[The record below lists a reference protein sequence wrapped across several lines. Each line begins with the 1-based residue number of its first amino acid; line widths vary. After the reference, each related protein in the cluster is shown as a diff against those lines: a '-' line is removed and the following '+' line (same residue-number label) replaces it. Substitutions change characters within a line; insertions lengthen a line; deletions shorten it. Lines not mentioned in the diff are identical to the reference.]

1 MKILHVTAQ
10 KHHSTGSGIYMKGLI
25 DGFKKIGTEQAVI
38 AGFDVKDEIFID
50 NDIKLYPLI
59 YNTEELNFDVLGM
72 SDIMPYKSTKYKDLD
87 DEMIK
92 SLQDNLEK
100 LLHRVMSE
108 FTPDLIICHHL
119 YLGTAI
125 VRNFIDHIPV
135 VGICHGTCLRQ
146 LANNDIKK
154 DFIISNIKNLHNIY
168 ALHNSQRNDIIKT
181 FGVSHNV
188 ITLGTGYNPNMFYN
202 KHIDSIT
209 NEYKPLCKD
218 NITIT
223 FAGKVIKAKGAL
235 SFIKSTYNLNYPKDF
250 IAINIV
256 GGSNNEEDFKE
267 IYEASTNSPYNI
279 NFTGKVSQEKLFHIL
294 NNSHIFVLPSFFE
307 GLPLVILEALACDC
321 RVIVSDL
328 PGIKESFFY
337 GINESGKISYVDIP
351 RMKNIDTLYE
361 EDLPYFEERL
371 SNAIDKCVQDILED
385 ATPAPLDISNLS
397 WDNLANKILNKFR

>member
-25 DGFKKIGTEQAVI
+25 DGFKRIGIEQAVI
-38 AGFDVKDEIFID
+38 AGFDVQDEIFID
-50 NDIKLYPLI
+50 NHIKLYPLI

-92 SLQDNLEK
+92 SLQGNLEK
-100 LLHRVMSE
+100 LLHRIMSE
-108 FTPDLIICHHL
+108 FAPDLIICHHL
-119 YLGTAI
+119 YLGTAV
-125 VRNFIDHIPV
+125 VRNFIKHIPV

-146 LANNDIKK
+146 LENNKLK
-154 DFIISNIKNLHNIY
+154 RDFIISNIKSLHNIY
-168 ALHNSQRNDIIKT
+168 ALHNSQRDDIIKA
-181 FGVSHNV
+181 FGVIHNV

-209 NEYKPLCKD
+209 NDYKPLCKD

-235 SFIKSTYNLNYPKDF
+235 SFMKSTYNLKYPKDF
-250 IAINIV
+250 ITINVV
-256 GGSNNEEDFKE
+256 GGSNNEKDFKE
-267 IYEASTNSPYNI
+267 IYEASTKSPYNI
-279 NFTGKVSQEKLFHIL
+279 NFIGKVPQEKLCQIL
-294 NNSHIFVLPSFFE
+294 NKSHIFVLPSFFE

-328 PGIKESFFY
+328 PGIQESFFN
-337 GINESGKISYVDIP
+337 GVNESGKISYVNMP
-351 RMKNIDTLYE
+351 RMKNIDTPYE
-361 EDLPYFEERL
+361 EDLPCFEERL
-371 SNAIDKCVQDILED
+371 SNAIDKYIQDILED
-385 ATPAPLDISNLS
+385 MTPAPLDISNLS
-397 WDNLANKILNKFR
+397 WDKLASKILNRFR